1 MNNNS
6 FFENKCGIM
15 NHITDV
21 IMLKYR
27 SDGQDKYGVVKI
39 HVGLNL
45 EDKDLEY
52 NGIEYSD
59 YELREYLEN
68 NPSVLTKIH
77 TMRSSNRPVIPET

>member
-1 MNNNS
+1 
-6 FFENKCGIM
+6 M

-21 IMLKYR
+21 IMLKYI

-39 HVGLNL
+39 HLGLNL

-52 NGIEYSD
+52 KGIEYSD

-68 NPSVLTKIH
+68 NQSVLTRIH
-77 TMRSSNRPVIPET
+77 SIRTNN

>member
-1 MNNNS
+1 MNHNS
-6 FFENKCGIM
+6 FFESKCGIM

-21 IMLKYR
+21 VMLKYR

-39 HVGLNL
+39 HMGLNL

-52 NGIEYSD
+52 KGIEYSD

-68 NPSVLTKIH
+68 NQSILTRIH
-77 TMRSSNRPVIPET
+77 SIRTGN